1 MSLITRCTACQTLF
15 KVVPD
20 QLRISDGWVRC
31 GQCGE
36 IFDAA
41 QNLLVGSEEADAATP
56 IAEDA
61 VLQDKAVD
69 RSTDAAHAAVAPASE
84 PAIEAVLTPPPEP
97 KQSVQALATPTDPV
111 AEKSLATPDTPSFMQ
126 GDAAPSAWQR
136 RGVRLRSESLTA
148 ASIGA
153 RGRRT

>member
-41 QNLLVGSEEADAATP
+41 QNLLMGQE
-56 IAEDA
+56 
-61 VLQDKAVD
+61 
-69 RSTDAAHAAVAPASE
+69 
-84 PAIEAVLTPPPEP
+84 
-97 KQSVQALATPTDPV
+97 DPV
-111 AEKSLATPDTPSFMQ
+111 ATLQATMERPWSPRRWTGRQKQ
-126 GDAAPSAWQR
+126 G
-136 RGVRLRSESLTA
+136 RL
-148 ASIGA
+148 
-153 RGRRT
+153 